1 MICVECGKESEI
13 VNNGLCINCYVK
25 SNRFSKG
32 PDSLD
37 IIRCSNCNSYKFKN
51 KWENYSFNQII
62 NKVILQN
69 FKFSNELKKPEIKT
83 QIIDDSNL
91 YKKLL
96 EVKIIGLIYNLKI
109 IEKHEIQINIKRE
122 ICGTCSK
129 QFGGYH
135 EAIIQIRA
143 DKRNL
148 KSNEID
154 GIYNLVIDYVKNL
167 NDKGNLNIFITDF
180 EEKKNGLT
188 FYLSDNNTAFSIIK
202 KIKEEYPGEIKK
214 SSKNIGMKDGKQ
226 IYRMT
231 YLLRL
236 YPFTEGDI
244 LSYDDVYF
252 IIIKIF
258 KNKIY
263 LADLLRWEEKIFEA
277 KDLSNYIIK
286 KHDDYVR
293 TMLLISQTED
303 EVQIMDKDNYSIYIL
318 KKPRKLIFNE
328 EVKTIKIQDKIFLYP
343 VF

>member
-13 VNNGLCINCYVK
+13 INNGLCINCYVK

-51 KWENYSFNQII
+51 KWENESLNQII
-62 NKVILQN
+62 NKVIIQN
-69 FKFSNELKKPEIKT
+69 FKFSNELKETEIKT
-83 QIIDDSNL
+83 QIIDDSNK

-96 EVKIIGLIYNLKI
+96 EVKIIGLIYKLKI
-109 IEKHEIQINIKRE
+109 TENHEIQINIKRE
-122 ICGTCSK
+122 ICDNCSK

-167 NDKGNLNIFITDF
+167 NEKGNQNIFITDF

-188 FYLSDNNTAFSIIK
+188 FFLSDNNTAFSIIK
-202 KIKEEYPGEIKK
+202 KIKEEYSGDIKK

-236 YPFTEGDI
+236 YPFTKGDI
-244 LSYDDVYF
+244 LSYDDVYY
-252 IIIKIF
+252 IIVKII

-263 LADLLRWEEKIFEA
+263 LADLLKWGEKIFEA

-286 KHDDYVR
+286 KNEDYVK

-303 EVQIMDKDNYSIYIL
+303 EIQIMDKDNYSIYNL
-318 KKPRKLIFNE
+318 KKPKKLIFNE
-328 EVKTIKIQDKIFLYP
+328 EVKTIKIQDKIFLHP